1 MKITYNWLKDFVDID
16 ISPRELGDKLT
27 MAGLEVV
34 SLEEKLGDF
43 VFEIEITSNRPD
55 WLSALGI
62 AREVAAITNA
72 KLKVE
77 NRKPTKKIKS
87 PQPFKIEIENKKDSP
102 LYSARIIKGVKVGPS
117 PLWLKNRL
125 ELVGCR
131 SVNNVVDITNYV
143 LFELGEP
150 LHAFDL
156 DKLSGDKISVR
167 RAKANEKITTI
178 DGLERKLSDNIL
190 VIADKERPVAVAG
203 VMGGVNTEVS
213 FATKDILLEAAVFN
227 AILVRRGRQELG
239 LQSEA
244 SYRFERGV
252 DAGAADNASL
262 RAAELIKEIC
272 GGVED
277 FYKINGLV
285 KYRSKDLTLSLRD
298 LARILGVKI
307 SVARVKQIL
316 SKLGFMPRQKTNNIL
331 KVGIPSFRQDVNLP
345 EDLIE
350 EIARIF
356 GYENIPISLPK
367 VLPNV
372 TIRESKDSV
381 SNIKNILISL
391 GLSEAVTYSLTDSKV
406 LSDFD
411 TASEALELMN
421 PLSQEQG
428 FLRTTIL
435 PGLVRAVAHNLNQK
449 QDYVALFEIGNVFSK
464 IDNTPHEELKLGVV
478 LSGVKT
484 TLLNTIV
491 IKDELGLLNLK
502 GTVET
507 LFKRLGR
514 EDYKFVKQ
522 EKGSSVDIYL
532 DNVLVGSISKLG
544 RVLLDKFGIKNRD
557 VFMLEASLDKII
569 SYINWGKKY
578 LSLQKYPSIIRDI
591 SFILKK
597 EQSTQELI
605 FKLLEIGKPLLLR
618 DLKITDYYKGKQIP
632 SGYRGLTLSCNY
644 GSNERTLT
652 EEEVTPVHN
661 LICSALVEN
670 FGAKIR

>member
-1 MKITYNWLKDFVDID
+1 
-16 ISPRELGDKLT
+16 
-27 MAGLEVV
+27 
-34 SLEEKLGDF
+34 
-43 VFEIEITSNRPD
+43 
-55 WLSALGI
+55 
-62 AREVAAITNA
+62 
-72 KLKVE
+72 
-77 NRKPTKKIKS
+77 
-87 PQPFKIEIENKKDSP
+87 
-102 LYSARIIKGVKVGPS
+102 
-117 PLWLKNRL
+117 
-125 ELVGCR
+125 
-131 SVNNVVDITNYV
+131 
-143 LFELGEP
+143 
-150 LHAFDL
+150 
-156 DKLSGDKISVR
+156 
-167 RAKANEKITTI
+167 
-178 DGLERKLSDNIL
+178 
-190 VIADKERPVAVAG
+190 
-203 VMGGVNTEVS
+203 
-213 FATKDILLEAAVFN
+213 
-227 AILVRRGRQELG
+227 
-239 LQSEA
+239 
-244 SYRFERGV
+244 
-252 DAGAADNASL
+252 
-262 RAAELIKEIC
+262 
-272 GGVED
+272 
-277 FYKINGLV
+277 
-285 KYRSKDLTLSLRD
+285 
-298 LARILGVKI
+298 
-307 SVARVKQIL
+307 
-316 SKLGFMPRQKTNNIL
+316 KTNNIL

-484 TLLNTIV
+484 TLLNTRV

-652 EEEVTPVHN
+652 
-661 LICSALVEN
+661 
-670 FGAKIR
+670 